1 MRALATDLC
10 NNILARGKKE
20 KIDITPVKLQ
30 KLMYYTCREYV
41 RLTGHM
47 PIEESFEVW
56 KYGPV
61 IPSVYAEFCCYHA
74 EPIKTYSK
82 DARGKSYMADE
93 ANNPNLLR
101 ALDAVWGAMKY
112 MTGMQLSDKSHKKG
126 SGWDRALRDRRRVI
140 TLDDIRNDES

>member
-30 KLMYYTCREYV
+30 KLMYYTCREYA
-41 RLTGHM
+41 RQTGHM

-93 ANNPNLLR
+93 ANNPILR
-101 ALDAVWGAMKY
+101 NAIDVVWATMKY
-112 MTGMQLSDKSHKKG
+112 LTGVELSSKSHTPG
-126 SGWDRALRDRRRVI
+126 SGWHRALKDCRRII
-140 TLDDIRNDES
+140 TLEDILNDRS